1 MIRSELGS
9 SPFLPPFPRLILPP
23 PRATRRSAA
32 PAPTN
37 RSLQPLPTDPA
48 AAHPRSP
55 PPARPS
61 PIPYQFQTAPVD
73 PPTLEPA
80 TQLATTISV
89 LPPRR
94 RSSRPSF
101 PSDSNQNRKPT
112 TPWLLPF
119 LFPSSLSALSLSL
132 SPRCCFR
139 VPISLACP
147 LNNPK
152 EIASVRLSPLPSLR
166 VPRTNSYITLCHTGP
181 TRVPT
186 GAERTSSGARG
197 AASWRGACTQGEY
210 ERIDPFP
217 KLPSQPNSAAAAAE
231 RRGFSCVACL
241 ICLFI
246 HIHDPSVDIRYEITR
261 RPRLGC
267 RACLASI
274 RACDRGETRLGAP
287 CRASIGKRARA
298 KGNG

>member
-1 MIRSELGS
+1 MEAATDAPAERTVDATEPALEDTVLRQDDMIRSELGS

-132 SPRCCFR
+132 SHLAVAFVCLSP
-139 VPISLACP
+139 SLA
-147 LNNPK
+147 L
-152 EIASVRLSPLPSLR
+152 
-166 VPRTNSYITLCHTGP
+166 
-181 TRVPT
+181 
-186 GAERTSSGARG
+186 
-197 AASWRGACTQGEY
+197 
-210 ERIDPFP
+210 
-217 KLPSQPNSAAAAAE
+217 
-231 RRGFSCVACL
+231 
-241 ICLFI
+241 
-246 HIHDPSVDIRYEITR
+246 
-261 RPRLGC
+261 
-267 RACLASI
+267 
-274 RACDRGETRLGAP
+274 
-287 CRASIGKRARA
+287 
-298 KGNG
+298 